1 MSLVFRALQQFGQWL
16 TEEED
21 LDRSP
26 LDRMRP
32 PVVPEQPVPV
42 LADDQIRTLLAGC
55 AGRDLVSRRDEAII
69 CLFMDTGARRAEI
82 ANLTVEDVDL
92 TQDVIHILAK
102 GRKGCAVP
110 FGSKT
115 GISLERYLRVRS
127 KDRWAKKTDALWLGE
142 KGRGS
147 FSADGIR
154 QMLWRR
160 GEAAGIKG
168 LHPHQFRHTAAHTW
182 TPG

>member
-42 LADDQIRTLLAGC
+42 LTDDQIRTLLAGC

-69 CLFMDTGARRAEI
+69 RLFMDTGARRAEI

-102 GRKGCAVP
+102 GRKGRAVP
-110 FGSKT
+110 FGSKS